1 MLMDEKE
8 KEMSKT
14 KDFLNSITKEQYEAL
29 FLEMN
34 PGYFE
39 RDYVRAVPEDEP
51 ASEMFLP
58 LKDFDEN
65 IYAKSFGGEVS
76 FGKYEGDIESL
87 RENVA
92 KVVPHWTQF
101 FYENSRVYCAF
112 VDGKVASFCQIQ
124 DFGEHEV
131 NGVKLKVG
139 GPGCVGTL
147 PEFRDRGLGLS
158 MVKNVTKILRD
169 ENYDLSYIHY
179 TYETAWYGKL
189 GYKTYVSWTGKGFV

>member
-65 IYAKSFGGEVS
+65 IYA
-76 FGKYEGDIESL
+76 
-87 RENVA
+87 
-92 KVVPHWTQF
+92 
-101 FYENSRVYCAF
+101 
-112 VDGKVASFCQIQ
+112 
-124 DFGEHEV
+124 
-131 NGVKLKVG
+131 
-139 GPGCVGTL
+139 
-147 PEFRDRGLGLS
+147 
-158 MVKNVTKILRD
+158 
-169 ENYDLSYIHY
+169 
-179 TYETAWYGKL
+179 
-189 GYKTYVSWTGKGFV
+189 